1 MLTFCSL
8 LKVKYQ
14 LHFLSYSERKIT
26 ILQINNKKRYMLNI
40 FNKNKKQYKTGL
52 VLSGGAARGF
62 AHVGVIKAL
71 NEHGI
76 YPDVVS
82 GVSAG
87 AIAGVLYC
95 DGYDHEEMLSIIK
108 DRSLFKYASITIPR
122 NGLLSMENLKEVL
135 EDALRAKTFEE
146 LKTPFYC
153 NATNL
158 NDGTAEYF
166 HKGNLVEKVIASATI
181 PVLFRPVMMNGT
193 TFVDGGV
200 IDNFPVKPIMNNVER
215 IIGVHVNPTGKEKE
229 VKGLIKIAER
239 SFHVSV
245 NSRIK
250 EMSENCDLFIQP
262 KGLEKYSLLNVSA
275 GREIFEVGY
284 ESAMQIL
291 KKEKIKSFLS
301 PAS

>member
-1 MLTFCSL
+1 ML
-8 LKVKYQ
+8 
-14 LHFLSYSERKIT
+14 KI
-26 ILQINNKKRYMLNI
+26 
-40 FNKNKKQYKTGL
+40 FSKKQKKKYKTGL

-71 NEHGI
+71 HEHGI

-95 DGYDHEEMLSIIK
+95 DGYNEEEMLEIIK
-108 DRSLFKYASITIPR
+108 DRSLFKYASLTIPR
-122 NGLLSMENLKEVL
+122 NGLLGMENLREVL
-135 EDALRAKTFEE
+135 EDALRAKKFED
-146 LKTPFYC
+146 LKIPFYC

-166 HKGNLVEKVIASATI
+166 HKGDLVSKVIASASI
-181 PVLFRPVMMNGT
+181 PVLFKPMMINGT
-193 TFVDGGV
+193 TYVDGGV
-200 IDNFPVKPIMNNVER
+200 IDNFPVKPIHDITEN
-215 IIGVHVNPTGKEKE
+215 IIGVHVNPTGIEKE

-262 KGLEKYSLLNVSA
+262 KGLEEFSLLSVTS
-275 GREIFEVGY
+275 GRKIYEVGY
-284 ESAMQIL
+284 ESASRIL
-291 KKEKIKSFLS
+291 EGQKINKFLS
-301 PAS
+301 EAS

>member
-1 MLTFCSL
+1 MLKLF
-8 LKVKYQ
+8 
-14 LHFLSYSERKIT
+14 
-26 ILQINNKKRYMLNI
+26 KKLTP
-40 FNKNKKQYKTGL
+40 KKYKTGL

-71 NEHGI
+71 HEHGI

-95 DGYDHEEMLSIIK
+95 DGYNTDEMLEIIK
-108 DRSLFKYASITIPR
+108 DRSLLKYASLTIPR
-122 NGLLSMENLKEVL
+122 NGLMSMENLRTVL
-135 EDALRAKTFEE
+135 EDALRAKKFED
-146 LKTPFYC
+146 LKIPFFC

-158 NDGTAEYF
+158 NDGTPEYF
-166 HKGNLVEKVIASATI
+166 YKGDLVTSVIASASI
-181 PVLFRPVMMNGT
+181 PVLFRPVFIKGKT
-193 TFVDGGV
+193 YVDGGV
-200 IDNFPVKPIMNNVER
+200 VDNFPIEPIKDKVEQ

-262 KGLEKYSLLNVSA
+262 KGLEEFSLLSVTS
-275 GREIFEVGY
+275 GRKIYEVGY
-284 ESAMQIL
+284 ESASKMLDSRKL
-291 KKEKIKSFLS
+291 KKFVGV
-301 PAS
+301 AS